1 MTTKNEKTKI
11 IEEGAR
17 HAEDTGSPEVQIAI
31 LNKEISN
38 LLNHLSSHKGDDSSR
53 RGLIKKVSKRRK
65 LLKYLAAVNPTAYK
79 KVLQTIKTK
88 KI

>member
-1 MTTKNEKTKI
+1 
-11 IEEGAR
+11 
-17 HAEDTGSPEVQIAI
+17 
-31 LNKEISN
+31 
-38 LLNHLSSHKGDDSSR
+38 LSSHKGDNSSR